1 MFEIVTENVQN
12 GHIGCLGNTPFK
24 CKELKYIHALLLQG
38 TSFATLLRIDLPFNN
53 ILQCHEGHGLSATWP
68 LVLPSFLHSSNITDS
83 IKIRNNSDKYD
94 HSHSKLPDLKKSV
107 ISKILQHSTTPSQLK

>member
-1 MFEIVTENVQN
+1 M
-12 GHIGCLGNTPFK
+12 
-24 CKELKYIHALLLQG
+24 YALLPQG

-83 IKIRNNSDKYD
+83 IKIKNNSDKY
-94 HSHSKLPDLKKSV
+94 HSHSKLLDLKKVSYV
-107 ISKILQHSTTPSQLK
+107 EPYSILQLRHSLSLHKTLVVYLIF